1 MKNYGRQ
8 IAANEKDK
16 KRYTMK
22 KKIGVIG
29 HVDHGKTAL
38 TEALKNHASLSDVVV
53 MCEPIRKNWIEVGG
67 IKYREIEK
75 PKVSVRIAQ
84 IMTMYKMIGGYGVST
99 EPQRPDVNI
108 FSEYKLIQ
116 QKKSNLSR
124 SQRDWVVSQFHS
136 RYKEIKEH

>member
-1 MKNYGRQ
+1 
-8 IAANEKDK
+8 
-16 KRYTMK
+16 MK

-38 TEALKNHASLSDVVV
+38 TDALKNHASLSDVVV
-53 MCEPIRKNWIEVGG
+53 MCEPIRKNWIEVEG

-75 PKVSVRIAQ
+75 PRVSGRMAQ
-84 IMTMYKMIGGYGVST
+84 ILIMAQMMGGGYGEPK
-99 EPQRPDVNI
+99 EPQRPDVDI
-108 FSEYKLIQ
+108 VSEFALIQ

-136 RYKEIKEH
+136 RYKAVTEH